1 MSHRIRTG
9 AVCSAACGTG
19 SLCKGG
25 DGSVGGE
32 GAQVR
37 IRLPWNFLTG
47 AETTA
52 GRTRDWRLGRC
63 HLRRASVS
71 P

>member
-1 MSHRIRTG
+1 MSHHIRTG
-9 AVCSAACGTG
+9 AVCCAVCGMG

-25 DGSVGGE
+25 DGSAVGE

-37 IRLPWNFLTG
+37 IHLQWNSLSG

-52 GRTRDWRLGRC
+52 GEDPGLEAWPGATSAG
-63 HLRRASVS
+63 